1 MPWPCS
7 GRPWLLFVFLIS
19 AACTWVLG
27 VVCCSSES
35 MSPGSGAINHSFLI
49 CLNDTEVWRSKWPHL
64 LYDHNNCVTT
74 PSVWEPCGAATSTF
88 AYKSG
93 GHKFHGSEVF
103 LKLTSQ
109 VNCLKW
115 IPGNILGGKGSR
127 RIMTISP
134 IECQGCILHT
144 IIVLAPY
151 IQYTCVF
158 SLTESSALIKQYN
171 HTEQN
176 TEGHLYLIRTVE
188 KGSFSPSG

>member
-1 MPWPCS
+1 MILKS
-7 GRPWLLFVFLIS
+7 GVPSDHTFCMTTITV
-19 AACTWVLG
+19 
-27 VVCCSSES
+27 
-35 MSPGSGAINHSFLI
+35 
-49 CLNDTEVWRSKWPHL
+49 WPHL
-64 LYDHNNCVTT
+64 LCESRVEQRLAHLPTNQVVT
-74 PSVWEPCGAATSTF
+74 SFMEARI
-88 AYKSG
+88 
-93 GHKFHGSEVF
+93 F

-158 SLTESSALIKQYN
+158 SLTESCALIKQYN